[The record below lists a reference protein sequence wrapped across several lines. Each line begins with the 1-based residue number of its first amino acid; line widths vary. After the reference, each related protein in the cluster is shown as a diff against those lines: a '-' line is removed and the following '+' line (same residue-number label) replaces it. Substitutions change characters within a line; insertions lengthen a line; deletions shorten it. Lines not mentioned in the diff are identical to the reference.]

1 MMPLQ
6 ARFGFFYL
14 LLLLSFTVMA
24 QALAIEKAPD
34 FTLTDIDGN
43 SFSLSD
49 CSAKVVLID
58 FFATWC
64 SPCREAFPTFREFY
78 DEYPRDQLDIVSIS
92 PEDADDLK
100 VFAETPQTNMT
111 WIVVSDPT
119 GSVFSNYLGGDT
131 RIPHMFL
138 IDSDRYIAYDHLGWS
153 GDADESELRSKIN
166 AIISGDYNTTNAD
179 QPGWPLTTI
188 AIIVGII
195 IGLFIAGLIIAGTI
209 LGWSS
214 SPKRRSK
221 KRTRIARIHAI
232 NNVSEPDIKP
242 TPFYLWA

>member
-6 ARFGFFYL
+6 AKFGFFYL
-14 LLLLSFTVMA
+14 LLILLFFSVSGL
-24 QALAIEKAPD
+24 ALAKEKAPN

-43 SFSLSD
+43 SFSLSN

-92 PEDADDLK
+92 PEEADDLK
-100 VFAETPQTNMT
+100 VFAETPQINMT

-119 GSVFSNYLGGDT
+119 GSVFTSYLGGDT

-138 IDSDRYIAYDHLGWS
+138 IDSDGYIAYDHLGWS
-153 GDADESELRSKIN
+153 GDEDESELRSKIN
-166 AIISGDYNTTNAD
+166 AIISGDYNTTNTD

-188 AIIVGII
+188 VIIVGII
-195 IGLFIAGLIIAGTI
+195 IGLFIVGLIITGTI

-214 SPKRRSK
+214 SSK
-221 KRTRIARIHAI
+221 KRSKRRKRIASMHARV
-232 NNVSEPDIKP
+232 N
-242 TPFYLWA
+242 